1 MELLKKGMYKMD
13 WSLLNELLKVSPY
26 AVLLVLGF
34 YLFFKM
40 HKHSVEE
47 IEKNSKNFMSETRH
61 MYKDALDA
69 VSQHL
74 KK

>member
-1 MELLKKGMYKMD
+1 MKKGICEMD

-47 IEKNSKNFMSETRH
+47 IKKNSENLMSETRH

-69 VSQHL
+69 ISQHL